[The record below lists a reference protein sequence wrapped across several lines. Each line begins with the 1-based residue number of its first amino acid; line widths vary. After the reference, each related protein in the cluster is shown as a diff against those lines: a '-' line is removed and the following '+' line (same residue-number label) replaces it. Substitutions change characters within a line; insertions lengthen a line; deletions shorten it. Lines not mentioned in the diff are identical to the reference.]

1 MHWSKH
7 LSSICFVLMRT
18 NKDICYKIVFIY
30 HVYLNQIVLT
40 GWLPEKYVIIIFRNT
55 HQILFN
61 NFWFARTSIKTT
73 KNIKMQFPDIIRALW
88 WQLASVCKFNCW
100 KMTLK
105 NSIKNTRHIF
115 TLNDSFFTWI
125 MSLMRWKNRQ
135 QLLKQHLL
143 LHVLLL
149 AVVVETNILL
159 KYT

>member
-1 MHWSKH
+1 
-7 LSSICFVLMRT
+7 MRT
-18 NKDICYKIVFIY
+18 NKDICYEIVFIY

-40 GWLPEKYVIIIFRNT
+40 GWLPAKICYYYFHNT
-55 HQILFN
+55 HPILFN
-61 NFWFARTSIKTT
+61 KFWFARTSIKTT
-73 KNIKMQFPDIIRALW
+73 KNIKMQFSDIIRALW

-143 LHVLLL
+143 LHALLL

>member
-1 MHWSKH
+1 MLH
-7 LSSICFVLMRT
+7 LSCIFEPNCSHRLIASKNMLLSFFIIPIQYFSISFGLHGQAL
-18 NKDICYKIVFIY
+18 KP
-30 HVYLNQIVLT
+30 H
-40 GWLPEKYVIIIFRNT
+40 
-55 HQILFN
+55 
-61 NFWFARTSIKTT
+61 

-125 MSLMRWKNRQ
+125 MSLMSWKNRQ

-143 LHVLLL
+143 LHARLL

>member
-1 MHWSKH
+1 
-7 LSSICFVLMRT
+7 MRT

-30 HVYLNQIVLT
+30 LVYLNQIVLT
-40 GWLPEKYVIIIFRNT
+40 GWLPEKICYYYFHNT
-55 HQILFN
+55 HPILFN
-61 NFWFARTSIKTT
+61 KFWFARTSIKTT

-143 LHVLLL
+143 LHALLL